1 MTMWSFFS
9 SDPAKNFPFEVGE
22 IVGGLESFSV
32 WSLHNGKRKV
42 SAALFSSHNRNLVA
56 SVFNISCGYYMK
68 CALISLIVRTIK
80 NKHERL

>member
-42 SAALFSSHNRNLVA
+42 SAALFSSHNRNPLSA
-56 SVFNISCGYYMK
+56 ARCIAGEK
-68 CALISLIVRTIK
+68 IALRYRILHMGSIRF
-80 NKHERL
+80 